1 MTIKYLTK
9 EKIVNLLNKSYLKK
23 NMKDAC
29 IVSILIGTGIRVSEL
44 LSITPNDLL
53 FDQAQLIIRGKGN
66 KIRNVDIT
74 PHLARMINYY
84 MQQLNLKNN
93 ERVFKITRQRVYQI
107 CKEIAGV
114 NPHMFRHSYA
124 IHLLRKTKNIRY
136 VQIQL
141 GHSTIVSTQVYLRYM
156 DFEEEKKKLDSLYA

>member
-1 MTIKYLTK
+1 MTIKYLSI
-9 EKIVNLLNKSYLKK
+9 EKIQELLYEIFERSDRDFYIIYLL
-23 NMKDAC
+23 AT
-29 IVSILIGTGIRVSEL
+29 TGIRVSEL

-53 FDQAQLIIRGKGN
+53 IDPSMLIIRGKGD
-66 KIRNVDIT
+66 KIRNVDISPT
-74 PHLARMINYY
+74 IIRMFKAYIDK
-84 MQQLNLKNN
+84 LNLKNN

-136 VQIQL
+136 VQVQL

-156 DFEEEKKKLDSLYA
+156 DFDEEKKKLDSLYS